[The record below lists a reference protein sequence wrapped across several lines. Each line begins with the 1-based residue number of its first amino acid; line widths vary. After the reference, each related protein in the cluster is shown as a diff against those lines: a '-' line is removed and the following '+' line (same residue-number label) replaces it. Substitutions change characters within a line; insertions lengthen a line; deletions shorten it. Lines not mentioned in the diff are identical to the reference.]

1 MIQVYTGDGK
11 GKTTAALGLSLRAA
25 GAGKN
30 VYIGQFIKGKHYSE
44 LSALKK
50 FKNVKVEQFGR
61 GCFIKKSPS
70 KIDLILARKG
80 LEKIK
85 KIIAQGKFDVIIL
98 DEANVALD
106 LGLLETKEVTDI
118 IRAAPRETEIVL
130 TGRNAPRQIIAVSD
144 LVSHIKDVRHYYR
157 NGIRCRRGIEF

>member
-1 MIQVYTGDGK
+1 
-11 GKTTAALGLSLRAA
+11 
-25 GAGKN
+25 
-30 VYIGQFIKGKHYSE
+30 
-44 LSALKK
+44 
-50 FKNVKVEQFGR
+50 
-61 GCFIKKSPS
+61 
-70 KIDLILARKG
+70 LILARKG

-144 LVSHIKDVRHYYR
+144 LVSHIKDVKHYYR